1 MKFGKPAQVALIAA
15 AALATATLFTACQQ
29 YTSTL
34 TVDFLYVPSN
44 QSATGQI
51 QVLEV
56 DSESGALRPIPTSP
70 FPSGGRNPIAEVVSP
85 DDLNLYVVNEDDND
99 IVQMGIGTDGK
110 LYPQNTV
117 NSAGSFPVSIAINSQ
132 GTYMYTADTYSPI
145 PSCSST
151 NPCPG
156 DISVYSVNSTGQP
169 STPIFNSDANPNYW
183 SLQLSPTNSK
193 TVVTPTAVNVLANG
207 KYVYATAYNPAT
219 TVPVTYP
226 TSDTYTASNQGYL
239 FAFAVNSDGTLTEL
253 NNDQPILSGMLPSAM
268 VSDPTSQ
275 YLYVADY
282 QLGQITVYSVQD
294 GLPTVVS
301 TIPSGSLPLSLSRD
315 KAGNIYV
322 ANAGDSTIKMYATNS
337 NGSLSLSGTYA
348 VGTYPV
354 AVLPDPHQL
363 GFVYSANFLGNT
375 MSGFQLSVNSGA
387 LVNTQNSPYPSMLQ
401 PTAIAGVPHA
411 GSIH

>member
-1 MKFGKPAQVALIAA
+1 MKFGKPAQVALIAT

-44 QSATGQI
+44 QQATGQI

-85 DDLNLYVVNEDDND
+85 NALNLYVVNEDDND
-99 IVQMGIGTDGK
+99 TVQMGIGTDGK
-110 LYPQNTV
+110 LYPQNTI
-117 NSAGSFPVSIAINSQ
+117 NSAGSFPISIAINAQ
-132 GTYMYTADTYSPI
+132 GTYMYTADTYAPI

-156 DISVYSVNSTGQP
+156 DISVYSVNSSGQP
-169 STPIFNSDANPNYW
+169 SNPIFNSDAYPNYW
-183 SLQLSPTNSK
+183 PLQVSATDSK

-219 TVPVTYP
+219 SVPTTYP
-226 TSDTYTASNQGYL
+226 SGAFPASHQGYL
-239 FAFAVNSDGTLTEL
+239 FAFAVNSDGTLTEM

-268 VSDPTSQ
+268 VSDPTGQ

-282 QLGQITVYSVQD
+282 QLGQITVYSVQN
-294 GLPTVVS
+294 GLPTVLS
-301 TIPSGSLPLSLSRD
+301 TIPTGSLPLSISQDAL
-315 KAGNIYV
+315 GNFYV
-322 ANAGDSTIKMYATNS
+322 ANAGDSTIKMYAIGA
-337 NGSLSLSGTYA
+337 NGSLTLSGTYA

-363 GFVYSANFLGNT
+363 GFVYTANFLSNT
-375 MSGFQLSVNSGA
+375 MSGFQVSRNSGA